1 MKSIRKSMWGMYWKL
16 HDKRKRLAASLKGYL
31 DGLPPETRRRIVLGM
46 FAAFAVLALYTFG
59 RAVYDIGRN
68 DGSHM
73 ETGHAEMCIRDRY
86 NMKKSIR
93 DFFREILELL
103 FQAAALVIDIPAIVT
118 MSEGDQPSSS
128 SCLSN
133 SSLDTR

>member
-73 ETGHAEMCIRDRY
+73 ETGHAGRVELPTPCNLQIFLCLFLEKL
-86 NMKKSIR
+86 NMP
-93 DFFREILELL
+93 
-103 FQAAALVIDIPAIVT
+103 QNTPVT
-118 MSEGDQPSSS
+118 KAS
-128 SCLSN
+128 
-133 SSLDTR
+133 